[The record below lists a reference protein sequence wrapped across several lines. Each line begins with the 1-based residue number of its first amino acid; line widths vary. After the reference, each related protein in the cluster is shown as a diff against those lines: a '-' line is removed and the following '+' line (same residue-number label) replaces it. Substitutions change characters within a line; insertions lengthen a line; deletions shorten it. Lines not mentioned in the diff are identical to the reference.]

1 MNVIGLN
8 STINRHIIASWIKK
22 QTWPFLG
29 YTKHISLTKADIGLE
44 RKSGKRSCKQME
56 EVAIPDFVAMS
67 VKVYFKLKIV
77 RRDNEHHFILIRG
90 NNS

>member
-1 MNVIGLN
+1 
-8 STINRHIIASWIKK
+8 
-22 QTWPFLG
+22 
-29 YTKHISLTKADIGLE
+29 
-44 RKSGKRSCKQME
+44 ME
-56 EVAIPDFVAMS
+56 GVAIPDFVAIS